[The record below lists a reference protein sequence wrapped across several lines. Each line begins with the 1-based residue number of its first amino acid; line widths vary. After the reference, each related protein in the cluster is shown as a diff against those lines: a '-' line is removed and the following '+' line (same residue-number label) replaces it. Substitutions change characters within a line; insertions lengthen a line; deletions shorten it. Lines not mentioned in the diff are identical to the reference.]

1 MTIKQRERERKRERE
16 LTVESEHSEEVVSL
30 EGLVEGQVENVGG
43 GGAQFVLWGA
53 WKNERR
59 NEERRVKIR
68 IELANML
75 P

>member
-1 MTIKQRERERKRERE
+1 MTIKQRERERERERE

-30 EGLVEGQVENVGG
+30 ERLVEGQVENVGG